1 MIRHWV
7 RILEG
12 VDYNGDGR
20 HGICIRVWN
29 LDSDDSD
36 AGDILTTLGT
46 IRRQLVG
53 HCHRSSSLCYRF
65 VRYALPKERVGLG
78 FDSLVGIG
86 FSNRLG

>member
-1 MIRHWV
+1 MHM
-7 RILEG
+7 EF
-12 VDYNGDGR
+12 
-20 HGICIRVWN
+20 N

-36 AGDILTTLGT
+36 AGDILTTPTLGT

-65 VRYALPKERVGLG
+65 VRYALPKERVGLR

-86 FSNRLG
+86 SSNRVGLNS